1 LELLDAFVGDLH
13 VAKPQEFEIRQGF
26 QVNKPGIGV
35 LPAHKDKDK
44 DKVNANCIAKILVSM
59 ELS

>member
-35 LPAHKDKDK
+35 LPAHKDK
-44 DKVNANCIAKILVSM
+44 VNANCIAKILVSM